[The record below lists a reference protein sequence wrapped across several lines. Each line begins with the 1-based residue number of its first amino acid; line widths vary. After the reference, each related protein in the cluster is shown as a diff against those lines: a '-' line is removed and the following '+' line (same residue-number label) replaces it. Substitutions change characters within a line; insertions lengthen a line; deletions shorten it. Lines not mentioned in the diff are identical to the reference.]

1 MNLTKLRNNQI
12 QLLNYMEKGGYSE
25 TYISKIRNE
34 IKRLLVFGEQYDNY
48 FDYYNIFIKP
58 KISIKNQRDK
68 INFLTVIM
76 NFDLYN
82 EFPTRN
88 HYKYKLIDNSN
99 YSKLNDYFKNII
111 DVYKKESLKTNKK
124 DTTIH
129 RESLN
134 CSCFL
139 IYIQNKGHNDF
150 NNVCEKDVI
159 SFFLDENQKLKFSHS
174 YEKNIRIVLKKC
186 IPYID
191 DCKKIVDYLPMIRGT
206 RKNIDYLTNE
216 EINKIKDVL
225 NTDNEN
231 INLRDKAIVSIL
243 LYTGIRGCDVSNLKL
258 TNIDWN
264 NEIINIVQ
272 KKTGVPLE
280 IPLTTSVGN
289 ALYDYIVNERPKVNI
304 DNVFIRHDS
313 NYPIRRASLELAVK
327 KIFKEANIRQND
339 KKRKG
344 THIFRYNIATSL
356 LKNEIPQPIISQ
368 VLGHAIPDTLNYYL
382 SADFYHLKQCAL
394 SIEKFENIKEVF

>member
-1 MNLTKLRNNQI
+1 MYLTKLRNNQI

-34 IKRLLVFGEQYDNY
+34 IKRLLVFGEQYEDY
-48 FDYYNIFIKP
+48 FDYYNNFIKP
-58 KISIKNQRDK
+58 KTSIKNQKHK

-139 IYIQNKGHNDF
+139 IYIQNKGYNDF
-150 NNVCEKDVI
+150 NDVSEKDVI
-159 SFFLDENQKLKFSHS
+159 SFFLDENQNLKFSHS

-186 IPYID
+186 IPYING
-191 DCKKIVDYLPMIRGT
+191 CKKIVELIPTIKYS
-206 RKNIDYLTNE
+206 RKNIDYITNE
-216 EINKIKDVL
+216 EIEKIKEIL
-225 NTDNEN
+225 NDKNSN
-231 INLRDKAIVSIL
+231 VSLRDKAIVALL
-243 LYTGIRGCDVSNLKL
+243 LYLGIRGCDIVNLKL
-258 TNIDWN
+258 SNIDWN
-264 NEIINIVQ
+264 NETINIIQ
-272 KKTGVPLE
+272 SKTGVPLE
-280 IPLTTSVGN
+280 LPLTTSVGN
-289 ALYDYIVNERPKVNI
+289 SLYEYITNERPKVNL
-304 DNVFIRHDS
+304 DNVFIRSDA
-313 NYPIRRASLELAVK
+313 NYQITKSSTEIAVRH
-327 KIFKEANIRQND
+327 IFKEANIRQDNN
-339 KKRKG
+339 KRKG
-344 THIFRYNIATSL
+344 THIFRYNLATSL

-368 VLGHAIPDTLNYYL
+368 VLGHATSESLKFYL
-382 SADFYHLKQCAL
+382 TADFYHLKQCSL
-394 SIEKFENIKEVF
+394 SIENFENIKGVI